1 MMGSFYL
8 IAFTIDQSLNTKWFC
23 VFSIYNKTFVH
34 LSFPTKCLPVGLF
47 GVEFPCCKSFWHDI
61 SYALHPMWWDDF
73 QNALDYHLK
82 LNIFISVCIIIIF
95 TSTFYYYLVF
105 MLLLLFNANK
115 IIFVYKILMNPS
127 HRRAK
132 MLLLHVFFL
141 FKRCYLEICI
151 LFFMGYL
158 HISKWLTAHQST
170 PTS

>member
-1 MMGSFYL
+1 MILCFL
-8 IAFTIDQSLNTKWFC
+8 LN
-23 VFSIYNKTFVH
+23 NKTF
-34 LSFPTKCLPVGLF
+34 SSISAISTKCLPVGLF
-47 GVEFPCCKSFWHDI
+47 GVEFPCCKSFWHHI
-61 SYALHPMWWDDF
+61 SYALHSMWWDDF

-132 MLLLHVFFL
+132 MLLLHVFFFIQKL
-141 FKRCYLEICI
+141 LSVN
-151 LFFMGYL
+151 LHSFFHGVSSHLKM
-158 HISKWLTAHQST
+158 IDSTSKYPNFITHNKCHVQKSCK
-170 PTS
+170 